1 MKSSHGLARRLGLC
15 AFSATI
21 APLLLA
27 QEPVPQDARTWLGDE
42 EAIEQYII
50 DAEVVSLDDIG
61 TGVTNPKVAD
71 LSPGGPVERIS
82 FKPLRPGRYGGFW
95 ESYKSEIAAYE
106 LDKLLELGMTPPT
119 VEKRI
124 NGDLGAASMWVSPT
138 QSFKDFGNAPSP
150 PSTRVG
156 WWNYQLICA
165 KMFHNLIYNK
175 DPNLGN
181 WLVDPAWN
189 IVLIDNSR
197 AFTPDVEMA
206 HRLTRVDKDLWDRML
221 ALDETA
227 LEAALGDWL
236 DDGEIRGILRRRDRM
251 ADSIQKMVD
260 DRGPQD
266 VFVRFAGARHPGD
279 TRPAATTSA
288 DLAALGQR
296 LVDAINQAPLVLPAS
311 EFMWIGLVIP
321 LATYEGS
328 DTEAAS
334 AALAEGHVF
343 GLDTELYGLLGLTS
357 DTYAPAH
364 YDRVPGLTGKQAEI
378 FGMLTE
384 VDGVSVVRVTRA
396 REAP

>member
-1 MKSSHGLARRLGLC
+1 MPQGAR
-15 AFSATI
+15 S
-21 APLLLA
+21 
-27 QEPVPQDARTWLGDE
+27 WLGDE
-42 EAIEQYII
+42 ETIEQYII
-50 DAEVVSLDDIG
+50 EAEVVSLEDIG

-71 LSPGGPVERIS
+71 LSPGGPVERVA
-82 FKPLRPGRYGGFW
+82 FKPIPPGRYGGFC

-106 LDKLLELGMTPPT
+106 LDKLLKLGMTPPT

-138 QSFKDFGNAPSP
+138 QSFGDFGGAPSP
-150 PSTRVG
+150 PSTRIG

-165 KMFHNLIYNK
+165 KMFHNLIYNR

-197 AFTPDVEMA
+197 AFTPDVEMV
-206 HRLTRVDKDLWDRML
+206 HTLTRVDQDLWDRML
-221 ALDETA
+221 ALDETVLETA
-227 LEAALGDWL
+227 LDDWL
-236 DDGEIRGILRRRDRM
+236 DDGQIRGILRRRDRM

-260 DRGPQD
+260 ESGPQD
-266 VFVRFAGARHPGD
+266 VFVRFGGVRHPGGAGPAD
-279 TRPAATTSA
+279 TNND

-296 LVDAINQAPLVLPAS
+296 LVDAINQTPLVLPAS
-311 EFMWIGLVIP
+311 EFMWIGRVLL
-321 LATYEGS
+321 LATYEGA
-328 DTEAAS
+328 DTETAS
-334 AALAEGHVF
+334 AALAGGHDF

-357 DTYAPAH
+357 DIYNPEH
-364 YDRVPGLTGKQAEI
+364 FERVPGLNGKQAEI

>member
-1 MKSSHGLARRLGLC
+1 MKSSHSMSLRLGLC
-15 AFSATI
+15 ALWLTI

-27 QEPVPQDARTWLGDE
+27 QEPSPQSALIWLGQE
-42 EAIEQYII
+42 ETIEQYIM
-50 DAEVVSLDDIG
+50 DAEVVRIEDIG

-71 LSPGGPVERIS
+71 LSPGGPVEQVS
-82 FKPLRPGRYGGFW
+82 FKPLPPGRYGGFW

-138 QSFKDFGNAPSP
+138 QSFGDFGGAPLP
-150 PSTRVG
+150 PSTRIG

-165 KMFHNLIYNK
+165 KMFHNLIYNR

-181 WLVDPAWN
+181 WLVDPASN

-197 AFTPDVEMA
+197 AFTPDVEMV
-206 HRLTRVDKDLWDRML
+206 HTLTRVDRDLWDRML
-221 ALDETA
+221 ALDETV
-227 LEAALGDWL
+227 LETALGNWL

-251 ADSIQKMVD
+251 ADSIQEMVD

-266 VFVRFAGARHPGD
+266 VFVRFAAALHPGGARAAD
-279 TRPAATTSA
+279 TNNA
-288 DLAALGQR
+288 DLAALGRR
-296 LVDAINQAPLVLPAS
+296 LVDAINQTPLVLPAS

-321 LATYEGS
+321 LATYEGA
-328 DTEAAS
+328 DTETAS
-334 AALAEGHVF
+334 AALAEGHDF

-357 DTYAPAH
+357 DAYAPEH
-364 YDRVPGLTGKQAEI
+364 FEQVPGLNGKQAEI

-396 REAP
+396 RETP